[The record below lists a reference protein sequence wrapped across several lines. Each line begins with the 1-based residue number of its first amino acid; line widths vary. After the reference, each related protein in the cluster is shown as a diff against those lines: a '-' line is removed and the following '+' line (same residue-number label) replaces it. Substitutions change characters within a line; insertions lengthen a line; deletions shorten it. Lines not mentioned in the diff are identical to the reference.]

1 LIYIKKVLII
11 DLKKA
16 EIRQYLIDEL
26 FLMDEPLEKNQRS
39 KKWGLLLK
47 ELVRLNKIQ
56 QYIISGNKILFD
68 INDFTYTLDFG
79 SESDIKKLYR
89 KEKINRII
97 SYL

>member
-26 FLMDEPLEKNQRS
+26 FLMDEPLEKSQRS
-39 KKWGLLLK
+39 KRWGILLK

-56 QYIISGNKILFD
+56 RYIISGNRILFD

-79 SESDIKKLYR
+79 TDSDIKKLYR
-89 KEKINRII
+89 KEKIERII

>member
-1 LIYIKKVLII
+1 
-11 DLKKA
+11 
-16 EIRQYLIDEL
+16 
-26 FLMDEPLEKNQRS
+26 MDEPLEKNQRS